1 MIMRHLVHILGL
13 VLGFLPAASCSDDCG
28 CSAAAPGR
36 ITVTVG
42 DRNYDNVAQIAGQPR
57 IDERLP
63 FAAYVTDLVLWRH
76 AEGAAG
82 SRTFRPASLPGAAE
96 VEIDARYL
104 LTGTNYLAVVGNEPL
119 LPAGASDTP
128 LFSRELHPG
137 ANEYVDL
144 YIGSAEITAPVR
156 GEHVIRLLR
165 AKGKLLV
172 LPERLPDDVVAVEVT
187 VADLFGRV
195 GRDGTYADS
204 AGVVKR
210 FALPATADREPLSL
224 IAAPGRAAGN
234 EASVSLRLTMRDGSA
249 VTLSEIRTPIRRN
262 RISVIK
268 PLYDPDAGSWAL
280 ELLVDGRWERIE
292 HLRIE

>member
-1 MIMRHLVHILGL
+1 MRHLVHILGL
-13 VLGFLPAASCSDDCG
+13 VLGILPAASCSDDCG

-57 IDERLP
+57 IDEQLP

-104 LTGTNYLAVVGNEPL
+104 LTGANYLTVVGNEPQ
-119 LPAGASDTP
+119 LPAGPSDTP

-137 ANEYVDL
+137 AGEYVDL
-144 YIGSAEITAPVR
+144 YIGSAEIASPVH

-172 LPERLPDDVVAVEVT
+172 LPHRLPDDVITVEVT
-187 VADLFGRV
+187 VAELFGRV

-210 FALPATADREPLSL
+210 FALPERPADREPLSL
-224 IAAPGRAAGN
+224 LAAPGRAAGN
-234 EASVSLRLTMRDGSA
+234 EASVSLRLTMRDGTA
-249 VTLSEIRTPIRRN
+249 VTLSEIRTTIRRN
-262 RISVIK
+262 RISVIR
-268 PLYDPDAGSWAL
+268 PLYDPDDGQWAL
-280 ELLVDGRWERIE
+280 DLLVDGRWERIE
-292 HLRIE
+292 NLRIE

>member
-1 MIMRHLVHILGL
+1 MRHLVHILGL
-13 VLGFLPAASCSDDCG
+13 VLGFLPAASCSDDCCCG
-28 CSAAAPGR
+28 AAAPGT

-57 IDERLP
+57 IDEQLP

-76 AEGAAG
+76 AEGATG
-82 SRTFRPASLPGAAE
+82 SRTFHPASLPEATE

-104 LTGTNYLAVVGNEPL
+104 LTGANYLAVVGNEPL
-119 LPAGASDTP
+119 LPAGSSDTP

-137 ANEYVDL
+137 AGEYVDL
-144 YIGSAEITAPVR
+144 YIGSAEIAAPVR

-172 LPERLPDDVVAVEVT
+172 LPERLPGNVVAVEVT
-187 VADLFGRV
+187 VADLSGRV

-224 IAAPGRAAGN
+224 IAAPGRAAGD

-268 PLYDPDAGSWAL
+268 PLYDPDTGQWAL
-280 ELLVDGRWERIE
+280 ELLVDGRWKRIE

>member
-1 MIMRHLVHILGL
+1 MHILGL
-13 VLGFLPAASCSDDCG
+13 MLGLLPAASCSDDCCCG
-28 CSAAAPGR
+28 AAAPGT

-42 DRNYDNVAQIAGQPR
+42 DRNYDNIAQIAGQPR
-57 IDERLP
+57 IDEQLP

-76 AEGAAG
+76 AEGATG
-82 SRTFRPASLPGAAE
+82 SQTFHPASLPEATE
-96 VEIDARYL
+96 VEIDTRYL
-104 LTGTNYLAVVGNEPL
+104 LTGANYLAVVGNEPL
-119 LPAGASDTP
+119 PEERYDTP

-137 ANEYVDL
+137 ADEYFDL
-144 YIGSAEITAPVR
+144 YIGSAEITAPVH

-172 LPERLPDDVVAVEVT
+172 LPERLPGNVVAVEVK

-224 IAAPGRAAGN
+224 LAAPGRAAGD
-234 EASVSLRLTMRDGSA
+234 EASVSLHLTMRNGLA

-280 ELLVDGRWERIE
+280 ELFVDGRWERIE
-292 HLRIE
+292 NLHIE